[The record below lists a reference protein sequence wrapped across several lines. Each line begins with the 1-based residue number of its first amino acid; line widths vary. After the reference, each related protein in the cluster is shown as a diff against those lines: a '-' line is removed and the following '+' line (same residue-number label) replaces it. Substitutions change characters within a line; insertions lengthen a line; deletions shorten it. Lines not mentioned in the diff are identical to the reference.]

1 MCRNMNRL
9 VLILALV
16 AMCLPMTASAQQPE
30 SAGAARLAA
39 LVNVP
44 HTEWLGSFDRIYI
57 NGKMQVRLVKI
68 SGEDGPKI
76 VYDTKGSTTTRFK
89 VEVDKKGTLNV
100 EESIDPKRATITE
113 VTIYYPEIKGLV
125 ADAADVSFDN
135 PFEAKMFDLEV
146 SGGANLNAEI
156 RVLDLQAEVTGKSSV
171 VLTGEARYMRLNI
184 STAKFDASN
193 FSTVSS
199 IIGASHGAEVSIAV
213 SERLEAETSTSA
225 KVSYKGN
232 PAIMRTY
239 SSLFGGEITQIVEQ

>member
-1 MCRNMNRL
+1 MNRL

-113 VTIYYPEIKGLV
+113 VTIYYPEIKGIV
-125 ADAADVSFDN
+125 AVAADVSFDN
-135 PFEAKMFDLEV
+135 PFEAKMFDIEV

-156 RVLDLQAEVTGKSSV
+156 RVLDLQAEVTGQEQRCADGRGALHASEHIDGKIRCV
-171 VLTGEARYMRLNI
+171 QLLDRVIDNRCVARCRGLHSRL
-184 STAKFDASN
+184 
-193 FSTVSS
+193 
-199 IIGASHGAEVSIAV
+199 
-213 SERLEAETSTSA
+213 RTS
-225 KVSYKGN
+225 
-232 PAIMRTY
+232 
-239 SSLFGGEITQIVEQ
+239 